1 MQINELSLHK
11 SNTTSLDDFNK
22 QITELKNSDLL
33 KFKQLISKLY
43 FQVPNTNIGIPAS
56 TIRHDTKKHTIS
68 ISQWKDLIKN
78 INKPLLYVEA
88 KHGKAFQGK
97 NYLYKYKIHNKFYGV
112 GFCITKYGWLVTTF
126 FEDQEP
132 NIDNWLVGNGK
143 AQPEMPTAAYVP
155 GCSLSEGLNNIVID
169 KNKNVKRYIKKCNEN
184 YSTKTYYHGSNYK
197 FTTFDKSKIRENKLG
212 LCFNFT
218 DDYNMAYQ
226 YGNNILKVHLDLNN
240 PITTDDLDK
249 PWTYEQDNLLA
260 KKLGFPPVSK
270 EDFDDT
276 ETLGDIYKIF
286 KMKPEFIEVLEEIGY
301 DGISFP
307 EDHHFGVFEP
317 EQIHIIDDV
326 NESNE
331 KLIPCIIQ
339 CKEMDGY
346 GSGRTLEYRGII
358 RDKVKYK
365 SQKDMELNW
374 RPKRKSDLTLW
385 NFLVYHKPNSPKIID
400 KDNNLDG
407 WDIKYIP
414 LESLNERFEE
424 IERNVYATNSGYDI
438 INRMKNKPQAYR
450 MIWDNNIKYYFIGDA
465 FDYIHQD
472 ILEHAYYNG
481 FYPDMLSANECDDYM
496 NKNMKT
502 NDMVLF
508 AFDPEGG
515 GLMDTEKSSDGYTRK
530 YVYNFGTIYAHE
542 FTPFEKCPLYDLLGE
557 PLKKENIF
565 EDYIK
570 IKRNKMTENLLSKLN
585 KVMKPIKNQYWNEII
600 EDMGGMGAAPCPA
613 LGQTGTGSGCTVNGV
628 PVEGQSVKEYNKK
641 KKKSKKHEAIE
652 PLFKP
657 YQPTEE
663 DKYFATEIKEV
674 TPEEMIEEVEE
685 TFDPRNILV
694 TTVSNNRETIKV
706 SVQYDEPGYAM
717 MHLLKLEYLDVDG
730 ETVLDETTEELA
742 LQDCVDELAFIFS
755 THDAIDGELYEN
767 TVDDNIENIINNLL
781 NEDFNEAYER
791 ITDLIAK
798 QLDKMNFEYANTN
811 EIIYKKEGEY
821 KYLFKFDNELG
832 IIKIKV
838 LKDEEVL
845 IEKEWTLDEEDDVSP
860 IFEEIEEI
868 YGRYGL

>member
-1 MQINELSLHK
+1 MDNFKEYKKNHVEVPTGVNIQGFSSNLGSFYDVSGTPSNESCHVGR
-11 SNTTSLDDFNK
+11 NTVFN
-22 QITELKNSDLL
+22 
-33 KFKQLISKLY
+33 LI
-43 FQVPNTNIGIPAS
+43 
-56 TIRHDTKKHTIS
+56 IS
-68 ISQWKDLIKN
+68 EKEQN
-78 INKPLLYVEA
+78 VNPL
-88 KHGKAFQGK
+88 GK
-97 NYLYKYKIHNKFYGV
+97 I
-112 GFCITKYGWLVTTF
+112 
-126 FEDQEP
+126 
-132 NIDNWLVGNGK
+132 
-143 AQPEMPTAAYVP
+143 
-155 GCSLSEGLNNIVID
+155 
-169 KNKNVKRYIKKCNEN
+169 
-184 YSTKTYYHGSNYK
+184 YYHGSNYK

-226 YGNNILKVHLDLNN
+226 YGDNILKVHLDLNN
-240 PITTDDLDK
+240 PITADDLDK

-260 KKLGFPPVSK
+260 KKLGFPPVSI

-346 GSGRTLEYRGII
+346 GLGRTLEYRGIV

-385 NFLVYHKPNSPKIID
+385 NFLVYHRPNSTKIID

-481 FYPDMLSANECDDYM
+481 FYPNMLSANECDDYM
-496 NKNMKT
+496 NKNMET

-641 KKKSKKHEAIE
+641 KKKSKKHEEIEVKHEGILEVPEGKNIEDLPIKHFQKLIDKKGYEAVIKALTNLEVWNKNKNKELSSWAKGMIQKLPKKNEAIE